1 MIPESKMENRKL
13 KIRAHTNLARGMDDL
28 VIRSVT
34 GQIPEAT
41 VRFRE
46 VGQTE
51 SAQKDRNFRGGVTLQ
66 TQLQSDEQT

>member
-1 MIPESKMENRKL
+1 
-13 KIRAHTNLARGMDDL
+13 MDDL